1 MELTKEKLMVEVAD
15 MEFEKINVARN
26 QGEALSMFTYRA
38 TAKPGV
44 NLKLTDGQ
52 DVVVIDNHPE
62 DCAMIVAIPF
72 MGSYYDVRM
81 KVCVIPY
88 MIVDTNTGVLID
100 YEEYMRVEGKGMCHH
115 LIERKDW
122 VNAAQLLNTL
132 YELSIDISE
141 FSQYLADIYV
151 GATDGGAKEDEHAKN
166 LSFIFQQ
173 VEANKGS
180 RDE

>member
-15 MEFEKINVARN
+15 MEFEQINVARN

-44 NLKLTDGQ
+44 HLKLTDGQ
-52 DVVVIDNHPE
+52 DVAVVENHPE
-62 DCAMIVAIPF
+62 DCAMIVAIPV
-72 MGSYYDVRM
+72 MGSNYDVRL
-81 KVCVIPY
+81 KVCALPY
-88 MIVDTNTGVLID
+88 MLIDTNTGVIVD
-100 YEEYMRVEGKGMCHH
+100 YEEYLRIEGKGMLHH
-115 LIERKDW
+115 LIDKKDW
-122 VNAAQLLNTL
+122 AKVAQLLDTL
-132 YELSIDISE
+132 YSLSVDISE

-173 VEANKGS
+173 IEANKG
-180 RDE
+180 RQR

>member
-15 MEFEKINVARN
+15 MEFEQINVARN
-26 QGEALSMFTYRA
+26 KDESLSMFTYRA

-52 DVVVIDNHPE
+52 GVVVIDNHPE
-62 DCAMIVAIPF
+62 DCVMIVAIPS
-72 MGSYYDVRM
+72 MGSNYDIRINVYA
-81 KVCVIPY
+81 IPY
-88 MIVDTNTGVLID
+88 MIVDTNIGVLID

-115 LIERKDW
+115 LIEHKDW

-132 YELSIDISE
+132 YNLSVDISE

-151 GATDGGAKEDEHAKN
+151 GATEGGAKEDEHAKN

-173 VEANKGS
+173 IEANKGGK
-180 RDE
+180 DE